1 MWDGGRRYYARFD
14 YDKTMFQCR
23 VMKAVVDGGFSCPN
37 LDGTKGTG
45 GCIFCD
51 GGSGYFTHTGSI
63 AEQIQTERER
73 IHKKFPQAK
82 LIAYFQAHTN
92 TYAPLSYLQQCYET
106 ALQQPDVIGLSIGTR
121 PDCLPESVLDYLE
134 DLSQRTVLTVE
145 LGLQTFQ
152 PETATL
158 INRCYDNDVFRN
170 AFVALRKRRIR
181 ICVHLING
189 LPQETTE
196 QMLDNAIQLGKLHP
210 DAVKLQL
217 LHIIRGTPLETWYQ
231 NGQVQPLTQ
240 EEYVA
245 LVAEQLTYF
254 PPETVIERLTGDGDA
269 RTLIVPLW
277 SRNKRGVLNAIAAY
291 QKTHDLCQG
300 MRFSSQ

>member
-14 YDKTMFQCR
+14 YDKTLFPCR

-63 AEQIQTERER
+63 AEQIQAERER

-92 TYAPLSYLQQCYET
+92 TYAPLAYLQQCYET
-106 ALQQPDVIGLSIGTR
+106 ALQQPDVVGLSIGTR
-121 PDCLPESVLDYLE
+121 PDCLPEPVLDYLE
-134 DLSQRTVLTVE
+134 ELSQRTVLTVE

-152 PETATL
+152 PKTATL
-158 INRCYDNDVFRN
+158 INRCYNNDVFLR
-170 AFVALRKRRIR
+170 AFAALRERRIR

-231 NGQVQPLTQ
+231 NGQIQPLTQ
-240 EEYVA
+240 AEYVA

-269 RTLIVPLW
+269 RTLVAPLW
-277 SRNKRGVLNAIAAY
+277 SRNKRGVLNAIASY
-291 QKTHDLCQG
+291 QKTHDLYQG
-300 MRFSSQ
+300 MRCSS